1 MSNKKEEM
9 EKVTDT
15 AESSTKSVR
24 GVGKKLK
31 YGSMSAV
38 VLVFVI
44 AIVIV
49 VNLIC
54 GVLNKRYPVKLDLTP
69 DKRYDL
75 TDESIDVLKNMDKDV
90 EITVTTPRNSFA
102 AMAVQY
108 KQMFMQYYGQNV
120 EMPYEIIPEIL
131 DKYSVYAE
139 SGKGSIDVKY
149 VDINKDPDVI
159 ARYKS
164 SYNGEIGETNII
176 FSCGDRVKVLNQE
189 EVIGMITPSQGST
202 QTKMDMV
209 FNGESLITAN
219 IMSVT
224 DSNPKR
230 VAVTAKMNGNNIWD
244 NTHASLAASFEAFLG
259 KNGYDCTEVDVAT
272 DALSPDD
279 YDMIVVAAP
288 AFDFSDDIITKLSDF
303 LYNGGNYE
311 KNMIYIQN
319 FYATD
324 LPNITE
330 FLEDWKIQV
339 GTDVILDDDMTQ
351 VRIAALGSVDYAPM
365 LSVSDTDAVGT
376 LPNDTLPIVAPG
388 TRVVSGMTKNNE
400 SVLSE
405 ILKSKPTSYT
415 ASLVDKSAEKGETG
429 EYSAIIKSR
438 KETASGINVYGSNL
452 LVIGSPFMLDNSILA
467 NTNTFNNATVILN
480 TVNNMTG
487 KDSGV
492 IIPEKAIQQNN
503 ISLSTGKAKAI
514 EIIVILVIP
523 IAIAV
528 AGAVVLLRRKNR

>member
-1 MSNKKEEM
+1 MSNKKEDM

-15 AESSTKSVR
+15 AETSKKSAS
-24 GVGKKLK
+24 GFGKKLK

-38 VLVFVI
+38 VMVFVI

-54 GVLNKRYPVKLDLTP
+54 GVLNKRYPIKVDLTP

-75 TDESIDVLKNMDKDV
+75 TDESINALKNMDKDV

-102 AMAVQY
+102 SMSVQY
-108 KQMFMQYYGQNV
+108 KQMFYQYYGQNV
-120 EMPYEIIPEIL
+120 DMPYEIIPEIL

-139 SGKGSIDVKY
+139 AGKGSISVKY
-149 VDINKDPDVI
+149 ADINKDPDVI
-159 ARYKS
+159 ARYKTN
-164 SYNGEIGETNII
+164 YNGEIGEKNII
-176 FSCGDRVKVLNQE
+176 FSCGDRVKVIDQDS
-189 EVIGMITPSQGST
+189 VVGMISPSQASS
-202 QTKMDMV
+202 QNKIDMV

-224 DSNPKR
+224 DSNPKK
-230 VAVTAKMNGNNIWD
+230 VAITASMNGNSLWD
-244 NTHASLAASFEAFLG
+244 QTHGSLISSFEEFLG
-259 KNGYDCTEVDVAT
+259 KNGYDCTEIDVAS
-272 DALSPDD
+272 DDLSSEK
-279 YDMIVVAAP
+279 YDMVVVAAP
-288 AFDFSDDIITKLSDF
+288 AFDFSEDIISKLSDF

-324 LPNITE
+324 LPNIAE
-330 FLEDWKIQV
+330 FLADWKIQI

-351 VRIAALGSVDYAPM
+351 VRISALGSVDYAPM
-365 LSVSDTDAVGT
+365 LSVSDTEAVGT

-388 TRVVSGMTKNNE
+388 TRVINVVSKNNE
-400 SVLSE
+400 SVINEL
-405 ILKSKPTSYT
+405 IKSKSTSYT
-415 ASLVDKSAEKGETG
+415 ASLVDQSADKGPNG
-429 EYSAIIKSR
+429 EYNAIVKSR
-438 KETASGINVYGSNL
+438 KESASGISVHGSNL
-452 LVIGSPFMLDNSILA
+452 LVIGSPFMLDSAMLSNS
-467 NTNTFNNATVILN
+467 NTYNNAAVILN

-503 ISLSTGKAKAI
+503 ISLTTGKAKVI

>member
-9 EKVTDT
+9 EMVNDT
-15 AESSTKSVR
+15 AESSTKPVR
-24 GVGKKLK
+24 GVRKKLK

-388 TRVVSGMTKNNE
+388 ARVVSGITKNNE

-415 ASLVDKSAEKGETG
+415 ASLVDKSAEKGEAG

-452 LVIGSPFMLDNSILA
+452 LVIGSPFMLDNSILS

>member
-9 EKVTDT
+9 EMVTDT
-15 AESSTKSVR
+15 AESSTKPVR

-202 QTKMDMV
+202 QTAWKQ
-209 FNGESLITAN
+209 
-219 IMSVT
+219 
-224 DSNPKR
+224 
-230 VAVTAKMNGNNIWD
+230 GN
-244 NTHASLAASFEAFLG
+244 

>member
-9 EKVTDT
+9 EMVNDT
-15 AESSTKSVR
+15 AESSTKPVR
-24 GVGKKLK
+24 GVRKKLK

-244 NTHASLAASFEAFLG
+244 NT
-259 KNGYDCTEVDVAT
+259 K
-272 DALSPDD
+272 
-279 YDMIVVAAP
+279 
-288 AFDFSDDIITKLSDF
+288 
-303 LYNGGNYE
+303 
-311 KNMIYIQN
+311 
-319 FYATD
+319 
-324 LPNITE
+324 
-330 FLEDWKIQV
+330 
-339 GTDVILDDDMTQ
+339 
-351 VRIAALGSVDYAPM
+351 
-365 LSVSDTDAVGT
+365 
-376 LPNDTLPIVAPG
+376 
-388 TRVVSGMTKNNE
+388 
-400 SVLSE
+400 
-405 ILKSKPTSYT
+405 
-415 ASLVDKSAEKGETG
+415 
-429 EYSAIIKSR
+429 
-438 KETASGINVYGSNL
+438 
-452 LVIGSPFMLDNSILA
+452 
-467 NTNTFNNATVILN
+467 
-480 TVNNMTG
+480 
-487 KDSGV
+487 
-492 IIPEKAIQQNN
+492 
-503 ISLSTGKAKAI
+503 
-514 EIIVILVIP
+514 
-523 IAIAV
+523 
-528 AGAVVLLRRKNR
+528 